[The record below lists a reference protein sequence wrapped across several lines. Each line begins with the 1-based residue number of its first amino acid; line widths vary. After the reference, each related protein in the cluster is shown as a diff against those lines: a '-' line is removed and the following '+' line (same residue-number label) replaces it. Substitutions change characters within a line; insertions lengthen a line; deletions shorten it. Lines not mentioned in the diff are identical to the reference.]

1 VIRFVLVIVVYL
13 QLLIVLEALVEAVS
27 PAQAVGQATIL
38 AGLVPNGLFV
48 SIAVAYALAAIRIS
62 RLGALIQQ
70 ANAVESL
77 SHVDALCLDKTGTIT
92 AGQFEVQE
100 TLSAHGDE
108 AAFQD
113 ALGSVVSSMTTR
125 NRTAEAIS
133 RTCGGAKR
141 LVSAEIPFSS
151 ARRWSGVV
159 MEGEG
164 EAAGP
169 VGPKAGLYSLG
180 AFSSIAPHVMIATDA
195 EREVWDRCTE
205 TARTWAVE
213 GRRVLLLAW
222 HPTPGELDSLEPV
235 LPEGMVP
242 LGLVSLRD
250 ILRPE
255 ASSTIERFAKAGVRV
270 RIISGDDPETVAT
283 LVRQAGVKVD
293 RGVVSGSE
301 LEAMDAGAFSEA
313 IDKSQVF
320 GRISPPLKERI
331 VDELRERGHYVGMVG
346 DGVNDVLSL
355 KKANLA
361 IAMGSGS
368 QATRGV
374 ADLILLD
381 DSFVALAAA
390 VEEGNRIRNG
400 MHAILRLFLT
410 RISAVGLVIVSSL
423 VIGHFPIELR
433 NASAITLFTVGI
445 PSVMLAAWAPPGR
458 NVLEPL
464 GRTLQRFVVPA
475 ALVSS
480 LAGLGVFYGTLVLL
494 APGGAATTPTPEA
507 VSVARSALTTFLVM
521 SGLLLVVFVAPPSRF
536 FAVVEPV
543 TPDRRPALLATALA
557 LGFFV
562 VTEVEMGRTIF
573 DLRPLPLNVVL
584 LVAVWTVIWLLV
596 VRLVW
601 RKRLLNRFLAM

>member
-1 VIRFVLVIVVYL
+1 MI
-13 QLLIVLEALVEAVS
+13 ESSENDD
-27 PAQAVGQATIL
+27 
-38 AGLVPNGLFV
+38 AG
-48 SIAVAYALAAIRIS
+48 SEVAAS
-62 RLGALIQQ
+62 RPQ
-70 ANAVESL
+70 
-77 SHVDALCLDKTGTIT
+77 
-92 AGQFEVQE
+92 
-100 TLSAHGDE
+100 
-108 AAFQD
+108 
-113 ALGSVVSSMTTR
+113 
-125 NRTAEAIS
+125 
-133 RTCGGAKR
+133 
-141 LVSAEIPFSS
+141 P
-151 ARRWSGVV
+151 
-159 MEGEG
+159 
-164 EAAGP
+164 
-169 VGPKAGLYSLG
+169 GLYSLG
-180 AFSSIAPHVMIATDA
+180 AFTSIAPHVMVATDE
-195 EREVWDRCTE
+195 EREIWDRCSATVKRWS
-205 TARTWAVE
+205 AE
-213 GRRVLLLAW
+213 GRRVLILAW
-222 HPTPGELDSLEPV
+222 HPTPGEMDPLEPE

-250 ILRPE
+250 VLRPE

-293 RGVVSGSE
+293 RDVISGTE
-301 LEAMDAGAFSEA
+301 LEAMDEHAFREA
-313 IDKSQVF
+313 IDKAQVF

-410 RISAVGLVIVSSL
+410 RIAAVGLVIVSSL

-445 PSVMLAAWAPPGR
+445 PSLMLAAWAPPGR
-458 NVLEPL
+458 RVLEPL
-464 GRTLQRFVVPA
+464 ARTLRRFVVPA

-494 APGGAATTPTPEA
+494 APGGAVTAPSPEA
-507 VSVARSALTTFLVM
+507 VSTARSALTTFLVM
-521 SGLLLVVFVAPPSRF
+521 AGLLLVVFVAPPTHF
-536 FAVVEPV
+536 FAVVEPE

-557 LGFFV
+557 VGFFV
-562 VTEVEMGRTIF
+562 VTELPLGRTIF
-573 DLRPLPLNVVL
+573 DMRPLPAVVVG
-584 LVAVWTVIWLLV
+584 LVATCTIIWLLT
-596 VRLVW
+596 VRIVW
-601 RKRLLNRFLAM
+601 RKRLLDRFLAM